1 MLEIGSIFEYE
12 YESMLIYLVIASS
25 GIQNLM
31 NTPDQFAP
39 YASVTTAVPI
49 ELHHP
54 VTRSAIARATGMARE
69 TVRRKVAA
77 MIESGLLTTDDRSR
91 LFLTPG
97 ILSTSRITEVLAKNE
112 ANIRR
117 LVRQVTPLL

>member
-1 MLEIGSIFEYE
+1 MLDVGSIFNHEYD
-12 YESMLIYLVIASS
+12 SMLIYLVIASS

-31 NTPDQFAP
+31 NAPDQLAP
-39 YASVTTAVPI
+39 YASITTIVPMD
-49 ELHHP
+49 LQHP

-77 MIESGLLTTDDRSR
+77 MIDSGLLTTDARGR

-97 ILSTSRITEVLAKNE
+97 ILSTSRITEVLTKNE
-112 ANIRR
+112 ANVRR
-117 LVRQVTPLL
+117 LVRQVSPHL